1 MTVAPLK
8 LAFLDCYR
16 YREVLLNLFS
26 RELKLKYKRTFLGY
40 FWSLL
45 NPILNLTIL
54 SVVFS
59 HFVGR
64 GMKDYTLY
72 LFSGLIA
79 WTFFQSSLVASST
92 ALLENENFIK
102 KIYLP
107 KIIFPLSKILLR
119 ALDFLLSFFALTLI
133 GLFLHMPFHATV
145 LLVPL
150 ATVLLFIF
158 TFGFSMM
165 VSVATVYFRDVIYLS
180 TVFLQL
186 LYFVTPV
193 LYPEGALPSNY
204 LFYLQLNPL
213 YWQVGLFQSLVYFGE
228 LPSAFE
234 WGMGILT
241 AFGALGLGLAVLIG
255 FEEDLVFR
263 M

>member
-1 MTVAPLK
+1 MAIAAVKTAL
-8 LAFLDCYR
+8 LDCITYH
-16 YREVLLNLFS
+16 EVLLNLFA
-26 RELKLKYKRTFLGY
+26 RELKLKYKRTYLGY

-79 WTFFQSSLVASST
+79 WTFFQGSLVASST

-102 KIYLP
+102 KVYLP
-107 KIIFPLSKILLR
+107 KIIFPLSKVLLR
-119 ALDFLLSFFALTLI
+119 ALDFILSFVALTLI
-133 GLFLHMPFHATV
+133 GLFFHIPFHQT
-145 LLVPL
+145 LIFVPF

-158 TFGFSMM
+158 TLGASMM
-165 VSVATVYFRDVIYLS
+165 VSVATIYFRDVIYLS

-186 LYFVTPV
+186 LYFVTPI
-193 LYPEGALPSNY
+193 LYPDGALPPSY
-204 LFYLQLNPL
+204 LPYLQLNPL
-213 YWQVGLFQSLVYFGE
+213 YWQINLFHQLVYFGQV
-228 LPSAFE
+228 PTVFE
-234 WGMGILT
+234 WAMGIGTSLVVF
-241 AFGALGLGLAVLIG
+241 FGGLFILLGL
-255 FEEDLVFR
+255 EEDLVFR
-263 M
+263 L

>member
-1 MTVAPLK
+1 MAINAVRT
-8 LAFLDCYR
+8 AFTDCFH
-16 YREVLLNLFS
+16 YREVLYSLYS

-79 WTFFQSSLVASST
+79 WTFFHGSLMASST
-92 ALLENENFIK
+92 SLLENENFIK

-107 KIIFPLSKILLR
+107 KVIFPLSKILLR
-119 ALDFLLSFFALTLI
+119 ILDFLLSFIALTLI
-133 GLFLHMPFHATV
+133 GVFLQIPFHATL

-150 ATVLLFIF
+150 AAFLLFIF
-158 TFGFSMM
+158 TFGISMM
-165 VSVATVYFRDVIYLS
+165 VSVATIYFRDMIYLL

-186 LYFVTPV
+186 LYFVTPI
-193 LYPEGALPSNY
+193 LYPEGALPANY
-204 LFYLQLNPL
+204 LPYLQLNPL
-213 YWQVGLFQSLVYFGE
+213 YWQLNLFHHLVYFGDIPT
-228 LPSAFE
+228 LFE
-234 WGMGILT
+234 WAMGVGT
-241 AFGALGLGLAVLIG
+241 ALLALVAGLAVLVG
-255 FEEDLVFR
+255 LEEDLVFR

>member
-1 MTVAPLK
+1 MLTAQIRT
-8 LAFLDCYR
+8 AFTECYK
-16 YREVLLNLFS
+16 YREVLANLFA

-72 LFSGLIA
+72 LFSGLIV
-79 WTFFQSSLVASST
+79 WMFFQGCLVSGST
-92 ALLENENFIK
+92 AFLENEGFIK

-119 ALDFLLSFFALTLI
+119 GMDFVLSFIALTIL
-133 GLFLHMPFHATV
+133 GLFLDMPLHTT
-145 LLVPL
+145 LLYVPL
-150 ATVLLFIF
+150 AAILLFIF
-158 TFGFSMM
+158 TFGLTLIC
-165 VSVATVYFRDVIYLS
+165 SVAIIYFRDVIYLT

-186 LYFVTPV
+186 LYFVTPI
-193 LYPEGALPSNY
+193 LYPENALPAAY
-204 LFYLQLNPL
+204 LPFLQANPL
-213 YWQVGLFQSLVYFGE
+213 YWQINIFHHLVYLGDV
-228 LPSAFE
+228 PTAFE
-234 WGMGILT
+234 WAAAIGTAFASLGAGIL
-241 AFGALGLGLAVLIG
+241 VLVTL
-255 FEEDLVFR
+255 EEDLVFR

>member
-1 MTVAPLK
+1 MATDSIRA
-8 LAFLDCYR
+8 AFLDCYR

-45 NPILNLTIL
+45 NPILNLLIL
-54 SVVFS
+54 SIVFS

-119 ALDFLLSFFALTLI
+119 ALDFLLSFVALTLI
-133 GLFLHMPFHATV
+133 GLFLKMPFHTTF
-145 LLVPL
+145 LLVPV
-150 ATVLLFIF
+150 AALFLVAF

-165 VSVATVYFRDVIYLS
+165 ISVATVYFRDVIYLS

-186 LYFVTPV
+186 LYFVTPI
-193 LYPEGALPSNY
+193 LYPQTALPESY
-204 LFYLQLNPL
+204 LPFLQLNPL
-213 YWQVGLFQSLVYFGE
+213 YWQIGLFQSLVYFGE
-228 LPSAFE
+228 LPTFFQWS
-234 WGMGILT
+234 MGAVT
-241 AFGALGLGLAVLIG
+241 GFGSLALGLGVLIQ